1 MEKKEVTGSN
11 EDEEPQM
18 CTVFSSNPSTHSAK
32 TIFDTIAF
40 SVPKKEN
47 SVLSPTSPFSP
58 DTPPPPN
65 TTSQHLIEQDG
76 AGGAVPLPPA
86 ASLSAE
92 ESAGSSIPTN
102 QPNAMFES
110 LSISSSLP
118 FTPQS
123 YSATY
128 PTIEEQ
134 VPYQSLSTEPTAPF
148 SLQSLQQPPL
158 PPVIGQT
165 LNEENLRLVSKEI
178 ESLSMKSPEQK
189 AQTVDEDEVIP
200 TANVL
205 FSNTPEVPFP
215 VGVTAGP
222 PPLPTP
228 VALPTTTMPSFELQQ
243 DAFSN
248 ITYATTKEAPAYDAW
263 IPTPQTKQIL
273 QSIASSV
280 NSGTYFPDKANMT
293 TPGVIYKEDL
303 VDKVAVNMSRIF
315 GEAEASKRQILTADN
330 VPQDDNGIRELIKV
344 TNTFELNPFSLL
356 IELCVDLQSR
366 QFKCF

>member
-1 MEKKEVTGSN
+1 MEKSQVTPSN

-58 DTPPPPN
+58 DDTPTATN
-65 TTSQHLIEQDG
+65 QQTEQG
-76 AGGAVPLPPA
+76 AAAGAPAPL
-86 ASLSAE
+86 SLSSE
-92 ESAGSSIPTN
+92 ESTGTGSSLPTTN

-110 LSISSSLP
+110 LCISSSLP
-118 FTPQS
+118 FTPLS
-123 YSATY
+123 YSAAARAN
-128 PTIEEQ
+128 EEQ
-134 VPYQSLSTEPTAPF
+134 VPYQSLSSEPAAF
-148 SLQSLQQPPL
+148 SSQPL
-158 PPVIGQT
+158 EQPPVIGQT
-165 LNEENLRLVSKEI
+165 LNEENLRLVSNEI
-178 ESLSMKSPEQK
+178 ESLSIKSGQQEQEE
-189 AQTVDEDEVIP
+189 EDEVIP

-215 VGVTAGP
+215 VSVSG
-222 PPLPTP
+222 PPLPP
-228 VALPTTTMPSFELQQ
+228 PAGALSASTVPSFELQQ

-263 IPTPQTKQIL
+263 IPSPQTKQIL
-273 QSIASSV
+273 QSIASS
-280 NSGTYFPDKANMT
+280 NNLGTYLPPDKANMT

-315 GEAEASKRQILTADN
+315 GEVEASKRQILTADN

-344 TNTFELNPFSLL
+344 SSHF
-356 IELCVDLQSR
+356 
-366 QFKCF
+366 